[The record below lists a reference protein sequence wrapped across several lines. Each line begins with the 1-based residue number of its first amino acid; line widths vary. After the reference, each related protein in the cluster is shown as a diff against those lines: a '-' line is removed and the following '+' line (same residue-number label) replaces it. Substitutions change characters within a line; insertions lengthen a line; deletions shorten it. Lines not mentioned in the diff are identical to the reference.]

1 MTANDSEDDSDAST
15 SILDS
20 TCATF
25 GESCVLRGRGFFV
38 AWHGVLTF
46 AYAGWPRAL
55 DGLKDALESQ
65 QLAQRE
71 NPGSKW
77 PKTSIGCLTSDRRLT
92 KEELEALRG
101 LCLQFDARA
110 RDVEVDV
117 NRVKAVVFAN
127 RCCEERL
134 TVKAIKLS
142 HTDDTG
148 SSAITQTRL
157 QEVEDVLAETS
168 ADDYIDRVNAPG
180 HRSDHYSTGSGVTLV
195 IDVGSKIS
203 ELVREFRES
212 VDVILPGAYSWFATK
227 SLHCT
232 VRGLVN

>member
-1 MTANDSEDDSDAST
+1 MTLNDSEDDTDAST

-25 GESCVLRGRGFFV
+25 GECCVLRGRGFFV

-55 DGLKDALESQ
+55 DELKDALEGQ

-77 PKTSIGCLTSDRRLT
+77 PKTSIGCLIKERRLT
-92 KEELEALRG
+92 KEELEALQS
-101 LCLQFDARA
+101 LCEKFDARA
-110 RDVEVDV
+110 RDIEVDV
-117 NRVKAVVFAN
+117 NRVKAIVFAN

-142 HTDDTG
+142 HTDDLN
-148 SSAITQTRL
+148 SSAISQTRL
-157 QEVEDVLAETS
+157 QEVEDVLGETS
-168 ADDYIDRVNAPG
+168 AEDYIERVNAPG

-203 ELVREFRES
+203 ELVREFRDS
-212 VDVILPGAYSWFATK
+212 VDAVLPGAYSWFATK